1 MSENMT
7 EIIPGKEK
15 ILEAALADFADKGYD
30 GARVDRIAIEAGV
43 NKALIYYHFKS
54 KEELYVA
61 AINYLFA
68 KAAPKE
74 MQLPSSFSVREKMQL
89 LIRHFTTFLHQNP
102 QFIKIMDQAV
112 YKSNAIFEKLYEQN
126 IFFQMA
132 MALYQEGVAMNEIR
146 EVEEPVDYLVSLLG
160 ACYFFYSHRNAI
172 SKFYERP
179 LDETEILEMRIRT
192 VEDMVSRVFF
202 E

>member
-1 MSENMT
+1 MT
-7 EIIPGKEK
+7 ENVTGKAK
-15 ILEAALADFADKGYD
+15 ILESALVEFADKSYD

-61 AINYLFA
+61 SINYLFA

-74 MQLPSSFSVREKMQL
+74 MQLPTSLTVREKMLL
-89 LIRHFTTFLHQNP
+89 LIRHFTTFLHHNP

-112 YKSNAIFEKLYEQN
+112 YKSNAIFDKLYEQN
-126 IFFQMA
+126 LFFQMS
-132 MALYQEGVAMNEIR
+132 MALYLEGVAKKEIR

-160 ACYFFYSHRNAI
+160 ACYFFYSHRSAI
-172 SKFYERP
+172 SKFYERA
-179 LDETEILEMRIRT
+179 LDEKEFLEMRIRT
-192 VEDMVSRVFF
+192 VEDIVSRVFF
-202 E
+202 QN